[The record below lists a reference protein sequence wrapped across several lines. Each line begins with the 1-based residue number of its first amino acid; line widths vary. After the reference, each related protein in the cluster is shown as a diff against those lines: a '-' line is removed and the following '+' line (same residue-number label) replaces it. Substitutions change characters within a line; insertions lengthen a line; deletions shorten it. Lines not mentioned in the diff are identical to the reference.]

1 MRIYLLITNR
11 CNLNCSICIRGKQY
25 DRDLDYDEF
34 SRVFSSEE
42 YRNMEIVITG
52 GEPTLHPKFV
62 DIVLMAS
69 KYFKNVLVASNGTT
83 DYYLEELKSLKN
95 IIFQISLD
103 GAMTTHDLIRGQGAF
118 EATISTINKFEENEL
133 NYCIA
138 SVVGNS
144 NNESILELVPVLK
157 TLKKMKFWRVSYEMP
172 FGNSNA
178 QSIML
183 AEEWNQFV
191 DKILEVVEFKML
203 IKKIFFFE
211 IFDKY
216 INNEEKILTRCF
228 NCGSG
233 KDTIY
238 IYPNFD
244 VYPCTC
250 LTDFCIG
257 NLKNDS
263 LDSIIKSSLNK
274 KFTCYSLDEELPCI
288 SCKYFEY
295 CNGGCI
301 GMSYNILGSMGK
313 GDIRCPILRSY
324 YEKKNILL

>member
-1 MRIYLLITNR
+1 M
-11 CNLNCSICIRGKQY
+11 
-25 DRDLDYDEF
+25 DLDYEEF
-34 SRVFSSEE
+34 SSVFSSEV
-42 YRNMEIVITG
+42 YKNMEMVITG

-62 DIVLMAS
+62 DIVHLAS
-69 KYFKNVLVASNGTT
+69 KYFKSVLVASNGTT
-83 DYYLEELKSLKN
+83 DYYIEDLKN
-95 IIFQISLD
+95 LKNLIFQISLD
-103 GAMTTHDLIRGQGAF
+103 GNLNAHNLIRGEGAF
-118 EATISTINKFEENEL
+118 KSTMNKLYKFEDNEL
-133 NYCIA
+133 NYCVA

-144 NNESILELVPVLK
+144 NKENIFELVPVLK
-157 TLKKMKFWRVSYEMP
+157 RLKKMKFWRISYEMP
-172 FGNSNA
+172 FGNANS

-191 DKILEVVEFKML
+191 DNILEVVEFRML
-203 IKKIFFFE
+203 IKKIYFFE
-211 IFDKY
+211 IFDKC
-216 INNEEKILTRCF
+216 INNKEKIVTKCF

-238 IYPNFD
+238 IYPNLD

-257 NLKNDS
+257 NIKNDS
-263 LDSIIKSSLNK
+263 LYNIINGSNNK
-274 KFTCYSLDEELPCI
+274 KFTCYNLDEELPCI
-288 SCKYFEY
+288 SCKYLEY

-301 GMSYNILGSMGK
+301 GMSYNMLGSMGK